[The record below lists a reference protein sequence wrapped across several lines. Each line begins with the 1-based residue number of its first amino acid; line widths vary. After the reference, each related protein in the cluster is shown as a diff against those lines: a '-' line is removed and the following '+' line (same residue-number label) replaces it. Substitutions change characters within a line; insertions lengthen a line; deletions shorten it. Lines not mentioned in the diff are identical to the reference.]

1 MFAVMPSAKRI
12 TPLAVPHLRAR
23 RLRHEQTDA
32 EALLWRHLRDA
43 RLNGFKFRRQFPID
57 KFIADFCCLRSKL
70 VIELDGEQH
79 AEQATRDALR
89 SEALARRGYRVLRF
103 WNDEALTNMDGV
115 LEVILQT
122 LNPSP

>member
-23 RLRHEQTDA
+23 HLRREQTDA
-32 EALLWRHLRDA
+32 EAMLWRHLRDG

-79 AEQATRDALR
+79 AEQVIRDAHR

-115 LEVILQT
+115 LEMILQT
-122 LNPSP
+122 LMAC

>member
-1 MFAVMPSAKRI
+1 
-12 TPLAVPHLRAR
+12 
-23 RLRHEQTDA
+23 
-32 EALLWRHLRDA
+32 
-43 RLNGFKFRRQFPID
+43 
-57 KFIADFCCLRSKL
+57 

-79 AEQATRDALR
+79 AEQAARDALR
-89 SEALARRGYRVLRF
+89 SEAVARRGYRVLRF